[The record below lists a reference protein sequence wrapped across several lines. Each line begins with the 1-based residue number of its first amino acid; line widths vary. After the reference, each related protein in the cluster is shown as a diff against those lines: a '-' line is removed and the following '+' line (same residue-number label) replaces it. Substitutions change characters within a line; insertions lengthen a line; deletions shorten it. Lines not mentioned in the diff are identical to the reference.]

1 MKMVVSLELNFFFSG
16 EPFLDNPSQAK
27 RYTNTKTQATMPR
40 IGAPGTNMK
49 VRVDGDD
56 VKVYPER

>member
-1 MKMVVSLELNFFFSG
+1 MRDEAKG
-16 EPFLDNPSQAK
+16 QAIKPSQAK
-27 RYTNTKTQATMPR
+27 LFTNTKTHATMPR